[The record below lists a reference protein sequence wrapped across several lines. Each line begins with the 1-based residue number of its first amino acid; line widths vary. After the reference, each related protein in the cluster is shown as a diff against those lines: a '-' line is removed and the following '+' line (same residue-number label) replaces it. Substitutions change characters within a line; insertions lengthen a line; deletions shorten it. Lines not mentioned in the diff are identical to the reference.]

1 MAAVRDRIQGV
12 KYSALAGAFWN
23 IYELKVTD

>member
-12 KYSALAGAFWN
+12 KYSDLNGALWN
-23 IYELKVTD
+23 LYELKVID